1 MNRPLPLNID
11 QKLYMIQTSRLLK
24 LYSDLGQY
32 ENAFFI
38 LIKALK
44 NLEQAEYEPIWQPY
58 IDSSGNIIADDN
70 EKN

>member
-1 MNRPLPLNID
+1 
-11 QKLYMIQTSRLLK
+11 MIQTSRLLK

-32 ENAFFI
+32 ENAFFM

-44 NLEQAEYEPIWQPY
+44 NLEQDEYEPIWQPY

>member
-1 MNRPLPLNID
+1 MNRSLNID

-44 NLEQAEYEPIWQPY
+44 NLEQDEYEPIWQPY